1 MSLVHS
7 HNTRNCDQLRINQC
21 HFCTTIINSKYE
33 LGLRLYNMLPQSF
46 KRFNKPV
53 FKK

>member
-7 HNTRNCDQLRINQC
+7 HNTRNC
-21 HFCTTIINSKYE
+21 HFCTTIINSTYE

-46 KRFNKPV
+46 KRLNEPV
-53 FKK
+53 LYLKSD